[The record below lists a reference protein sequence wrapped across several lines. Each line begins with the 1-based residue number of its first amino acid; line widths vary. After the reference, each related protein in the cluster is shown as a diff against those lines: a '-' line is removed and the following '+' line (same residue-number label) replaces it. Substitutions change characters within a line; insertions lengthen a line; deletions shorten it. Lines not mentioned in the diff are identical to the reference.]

1 LVFITVSREAQRLS
15 LSEIRAKT
23 LDSLSRW
30 TLVKGA
36 DMSCAQQAYSLV
48 AQTLLDNPIAG
59 TGTPPG
65 TPISQ
70 PNNAT
75 TTIRLLISHGQMGGL
90 IGKGGSKIKQIQD
103 ESGARMVA
111 SKELLPQSTER
122 IVEVSG
128 STEALRLAIW
138 EIGKAL
144 IEDYERAQG
153 TVLFHPHS
161 VGPEGVASG
170 SYGGVLSSAG
180 GYLPQRRTSAGFR
193 GASTNGEAGPERRK
207 PSNAA
212 AATNGGAANVS
223 TAPAVPTP
231 SDPSLRTQN
240 ISIPSD
246 MVYVPLTTWFH

>member
-1 LVFITVSREAQRLS
+1 
-15 LSEIRAKT
+15 
-23 LDSLSRW
+23 
-30 TLVKGA
+30 
-36 DMSCAQQAYSLV
+36 
-48 AQTLLDNPIAG
+48 
-59 TGTPPG
+59 
-65 TPISQ
+65 
-70 PNNAT
+70 
-75 TTIRLLISHGQMGGL
+75 MGGL

-128 STEALRLAIW
+128 STEALRLAVW

-170 SYGGVLSSAG
+170 SYGGVLSSTG
-180 GYLPQRRTSAGFR
+180 GYLPQRRTGAGFR
-193 GASTNGEAGPERRK
+193 GNAANGEAAAGSERRK

-212 AATNGGAANVS
+212 AANGAANVS
-223 TAPAVPTP
+223 AAPAVPTP

-246 MVYVPLTTWFH
+246 MVYVVHTGRMFDATYQITLIRMDFFLQRLYHWSWRIKDQ